1 MIYCTSQDRIILK
14 EMTRSTI
21 TLFSKE
27 AQFTKRALY
36 AQNKEKKN
44 YMDGRDLAVVNV

>member
-27 AQFTKRALY
+27 AHLRKEHFMPKTK
-36 AQNKEKKN
+36 KKN